1 MYVEEYQILGVILI
15 YAIGIDIVDIQRFQK
30 MVERWGDRFTE
41 RILSRRELDYCRR
54 KTNAIP
60 SMAAR
65 FAAKEAMI
73 KCLPTDQNLVFRW
86 HEMEVL
92 NSKGGKPHVHLH
104 GELLQF
110 LHGKRIF
117 ISLSH
122 SLNSAVAVVVV
133 E

>member
-1 MYVEEYQILGVILI
+1 MILI
-15 YAIGIDIVDIQRFQK
+15 YAIGIDVVDIQRFQK
-30 MVERWGDRFTE
+30 MVERWGDRFSE
-41 RILSRRELDYCRR
+41 RILSQNELNYCRR
-54 KTNAIP
+54 KANVIP

-73 KCLPTDQNLVFRW
+73 KCLPTDQNLIFRW

-92 NSKGGKPHVHLH
+92 NSKAGKPHVHLH

-110 LHGKRIF
+110 LHSKKIF

-122 SLNSAVAVVVV
+122 SPNSAVAVIIV